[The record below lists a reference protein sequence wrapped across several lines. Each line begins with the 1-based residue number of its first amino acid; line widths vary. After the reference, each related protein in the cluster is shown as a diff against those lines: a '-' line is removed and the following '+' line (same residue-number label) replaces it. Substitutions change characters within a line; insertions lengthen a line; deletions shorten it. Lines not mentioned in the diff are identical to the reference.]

1 MALFIHEENQKLLW
15 ETINKSPLIIQP
27 IFQTQPNKKSEWFRG
42 IVKQVYYSI
51 PSFANRVLSRDEL
64 QQYNRSAI
72 STMLTSLQISNRVHL
87 PSGGDYHVNLCS
99 ERLSVMRGS
108 GSGSGTGTGTG
119 TPKNTFTDNTNNPVG
134 QSAAASLTPVSILK
148 EPMTEFSRNTLK
160 KDEFQEQFSN
170 RQKDYETMFQ
180 KPIPKEINFAEQM
193 EEGVITN
200 MEELI
205 QRQKRQREMEIS
217 PQFTVGVAPP
227 ALPIPPPPPQV
238 ETLTKRLQITDE
250 IPSEIVSSEIMA
262 VELNIADMTIDKSWR
277 ETILTEMEN
286 MRKQIE
292 VLQENLSNL
301 LMTKQDA
308 EASVVESAVAE

>member
-27 IFQTQPNKKSEWFRG
+27 IFQTQPEKKSEWFRG

-51 PSFANRVLSRDEL
+51 PAFANRVLSRDEL

-87 PSGGDYHVNLCS
+87 PSGGDYQVNLGS
-99 ERLSVMRGS
+99 ERLAVMRGS
-108 GSGSGTGTGTG
+108 GSGSGS
-119 TPKNTFTDNTNNPVG
+119 PKNTFTNNTNNPVG
-134 QSAAASLTPVSILK
+134 QSAAASLTPVAILK

-205 QRQKRQREMEIS
+205 QQQKRQREMEIS

-227 ALPIPPPPPQV
+227 ALPIPPSPIPPHV

-301 LMTKQDA
+301 LMTKQ
-308 EASVVESAVAE
+308 ESVVDVEAAVVAAE

>member
-27 IFQTQPNKKSEWFRG
+27 IFQTQPDKKSEWFRG

-51 PSFANRVLSRDEL
+51 PAFANRVLSRDEL

-87 PSGGDYHVNLCS
+87 PSGGDYHVNLGS
-99 ERLSVMRGS
+99 ERLAVMRGS
-108 GSGSGTGTGTG
+108 GSGS
-119 TPKNTFTDNTNNPVG
+119 PKNTFTDNTNNHVG

-205 QRQKRQREMEIS
+205 QQQKRQREMEIS

-262 VELNIADMTIDKSWR
+262 VEMNIADITIDKSWR

-308 EASVVESAVAE
+308 VVAVESAVVTEVAEVE

>member
-1 MALFIHEENQKLLW
+1 
-15 ETINKSPLIIQP
+15 
-27 IFQTQPNKKSEWFRG
+27 
-42 IVKQVYYSI
+42 
-51 PSFANRVLSRDEL
+51 
-64 QQYNRSAI
+64 
-72 STMLTSLQISNRVHL
+72 L
-87 PSGGDYHVNLCS
+87 PSGGDYQVNLGS
-99 ERLSVMRGS
+99 ERLAVMRGS
-108 GSGSGTGTGTG
+108 GSGSGSES
-119 TPKNTFTDNTNNPVG
+119 PKNTFTNNTNNPVG

-180 KPIPKEINFAEQM
+180 KPIPKEINFSEQM
-193 EEGVITN
+193 EEGAITN

-205 QRQKRQREMEIS
+205 QKQKRQREMEIS

-227 ALPIPPPPPQV
+227 ELPIPPQV
-238 ETLTKRLQITDE
+238 ETLPTLPKRLQITDE
-250 IPSEIVSSEIMA
+250 ISLTNEIMA

-277 ETILTEMEN
+277 ETIMTEMEN

-308 EASVVESAVAE
+308 EASVVE